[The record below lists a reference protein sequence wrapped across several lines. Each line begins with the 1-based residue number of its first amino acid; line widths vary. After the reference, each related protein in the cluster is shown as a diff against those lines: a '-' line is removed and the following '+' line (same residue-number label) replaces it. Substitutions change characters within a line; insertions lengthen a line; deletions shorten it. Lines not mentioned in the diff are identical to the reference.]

1 LLRSEQTGDQA
12 LLGPEQTVAKDG
24 RVVRGER
31 MKLAII
37 KTTMT
42 MVKEGN
48 LIPSAQQISARA
60 GVAVRSVFRHFDD
73 MENLHVAFDQ
83 LLQEEVEKE
92 FPKES
97 LLFECKTP
105 LSERITCVIEIRT
118 SLWELNENVI
128 LSAHAQFWNSKALR
142 KNYARHQSNQRKQLD
157 EWLPELKELDRTSR
171 ELANASVSF
180 EMWNRLRRHQGLGK
194 AQATNVVTSMLNS
207 VFDS

>member
-1 LLRSEQTGDQA
+1 
-12 LLGPEQTVAKDG
+12 
-24 RVVRGER
+24 
-31 MKLAII
+31 
-37 KTTMT
+37 MT

-83 LLQEEVEKE
+83 LLQEEVEKK

-97 LLFECKTP
+97 LLLESETP
-105 LSERITCVIEIRT
+105 LSERITRVIEIQT
-118 SLWELNENVI
+118 SLWELNENII

-142 KNYARHQSNQRKQLD
+142 KNYARYQSSQRKQLD
-157 EWLPELKELDRTSR
+157 EWLPELKEFDRTSR
-171 ELANASVSF
+171 ESANAIVSF